1 MKILI
6 VSDTHRVDD
15 ILKKVISI
23 EKPFDMFIHLGDGEG
38 SETKISL
45 MLDPTCACL
54 MVQGNN
60 DFFSQLP
67 AEKEI
72 NIKNHK
78 ALLVHGHQYGVSM
91 DISILKDE
99 AIARGCDFAMYG
111 HTQTL
116 PKDYRRSDR
125 TKPGFTRL
133 SETGRPHTYIYGDEC
148 RR

>member
-72 NIKNHK
+72 NIKK
-78 ALLVHGHQYGVSM
+78 SQGTPCTRTPVRCKHGHLNTQR
-91 DISILKDE
+91 
-99 AIARGCDFAMYG
+99 RG
-111 HTQTL
+111 HRQ
-116 PKDYRRSDR
+116 
-125 TKPGFTRL
+125 RL
-133 SETGRPHTYIYGDEC
+133 
-148 RR
+148 